1 MNLIV
6 PMAGKS
12 SRFPEMRPKWMLTH
26 PNGRFMGIQAIL
38 GLNCEDFKS
47 IVYIILKEHE
57 EKFSFMNGFKDEL
70 KDLGLLDKTKF
81 IILDKPTKDQ
91 PETVEMG
98 IKLAKLEGPFTIKD
112 SDNFFET
119 TISPGNFVAFQDLN
133 NSGLIKP
140 VNKSYIQIDNNFKIS
155 NIIEKNVISS
165 FFCVGS
171 YSFESTESFL
181 NVLDDMPKN
190 KERYISNIIFQ
201 MILKG
206 KIFSPLKVDNYHDWG
221 TIEDWNRY
229 KKTYGTLF
237 VDIDGTLV
245 INSSAHFPP
254 YIGNT
259 EPIMEN
265 VEILRNLY
273 NSKKFKIILTTS
285 RPEKYREATINQM
298 NEIKMPFNSLIMD
311 LNHSKRIVIND
322 YSKTN
327 PYKSCDSINL
337 KRNSSDLK
345 DILRDSIGIDFEQI

>member
-26 PNGRFMGIQAIL
+26 PNGRFMGIEAIL
-38 GLNCEDFKS
+38 GLNCNNFKS
-47 IVYIILKEHE
+47 IVYVILKEHE
-57 EKFSFMNGFKDEL
+57 QKFSFLKGFKDEL

-81 IILDKPTKDQ
+81 VILDKPTKDQ

-98 IKLAKLEGPFTIKD
+98 IRQAKLKGPFTIKD
-112 SDNFFET
+112 SDNFFRVDIE
-119 TISPGNFVAFQDLN
+119 PGNSVAFQDLN

-140 VNKSYIQIDNNFKIS
+140 INKSYIQIDKNFKIS

-165 FFCVGS
+165 YFCVGA
-171 YSFESTESFL
+171 YSFESAESFL
-181 NVLDDMPKN
+181 NILLDMPEN

-201 MILKG
+201 LILKG
-206 KIFSPLKVDNYHDWG
+206 KIFSPLKVNDYHDWG

-245 INSSAHFPP
+245 INSSSHFPP

-259 EPIMEN
+259 KPIKEN

-273 NSKKFKIILTTS
+273 NSNKFKIILTTS
-285 RPEKYREATINQM
+285 RPEKYRKATINQM
-298 NEIKMPFNSLIMD
+298 KQIEMPFHNLIMD

-322 YSKTN
+322 YSKSN

>member
-57 EKFSFMNGFKDEL
+57 EKFSFMKGFKDEL